1 MTEPNTEDFELI
13 KRAKQRFVECENW
26 ESQARRW
33 FDYDYKFANGDAH
46 NLYQWDTAIAQD
58 RLANNRPLLTINK
71 TQQHNLQIIND
82 AKQNKPGVNIRPV
95 GETASFDAA
104 QVFQEVVRHIEYI
117 SNAESTYDNATT
129 FQVTAGIGYWR
140 INTDYIDARSFD
152 QEIYIKPIK
161 DPRAVYLDPDIMEDD
176 GSDARFGFIFN
187 DMPKDLFDNKYP
199 KFKDKVGWANASFGV
214 TNDVWYQKKS
224 IRVAEYYEK
233 TQEEEILCGFTIP
246 DGFDGAGEQV
256 IKFVSELD
264 ENEEA
269 AYERLKLIAKDLK
282 KEKIKEKLPEEL
294 EVREREVLT
303 DNIEWFKIA
312 GDMIIDR
319 GPWLG
324 KYIPIVRL
332 VGTETV
338 IDGILDRKGH
348 TRALINAQQMYN
360 YNSSSS
366 IEYGALQTKSPWI
379 ASTQSIE
386 GFEEYYKTA
395 NSVNHS
401 YMPYNAFDEDGNKL
415 DPPSRPA
422 APQAS
427 PAYVKQLEIAQ
438 NEMMMASGQYQA
450 QMGENENAKSGVA
463 INARQRQGDRATY
476 HFIDNNAKAIRYT
489 GKILIDLIPKIYDT
503 KRVMRISATDGSIME
518 VTIDPNAEKAY
529 EKLPPPQDG
538 LIPRDQQEQI
548 IQLIFNPNV
557 GIYDVQSEVGP
568 SFATRRQEAFNALT
582 QIASQNEQFMNIA
595 GDILWRVA
603 DFPEAQILAQRW
615 RKIIPPNI
623 TGDALDPEIEKTMN
637 EASQKVEQQLQII
650 TKQAEELITKERDLD
665 IREREADIKFREA
678 AANAIRMD
686 YEAET
691 KRLAALGNAG
701 PGISVEQIQPVVKQ
715 LLREMLRDGDLNNR
729 IEIPEGPDEGGTP
742 VEETEEGESP
752 VAGEGLEMED
762 DEPPMEGAQKAG
774 DGKWYIN
781 QNNQW
786 FMVQ

>member
-1 MTEPNTEDFELI
+1 
-13 KRAKQRFVECENW
+13 
-26 ESQARRW
+26 
-33 FDYDYKFANGDAH
+33 
-46 NLYQWDTAIAQD
+46 
-58 RLANNRPLLTINK
+58 
-71 TQQHNLQIIND
+71 
-82 AKQNKPGVNIRPV
+82 
-95 GETASFDAA
+95 
-104 QVFQEVVRHIEYI
+104 
-117 SNAESTYDNATT
+117 
-129 FQVTAGIGYWR
+129 
-140 INTDYIDARSFD
+140 
-152 QEIYIKPIK
+152 
-161 DPRAVYLDPDIMEDD
+161 
-176 GSDARFGFIFN
+176 
-187 DMPKDLFDNKYP
+187 
-199 KFKDKVGWANASFGV
+199 
-214 TNDVWYQKKS
+214 
-224 IRVAEYYEK
+224 
-233 TQEEEILCGFTIP
+233 
-246 DGFDGAGEQV
+246 
-256 IKFVSELD
+256 
-264 ENEEA
+264 
-269 AYERLKLIAKDLK
+269 
-282 KEKIKEKLPEEL
+282 
-294 EVREREVLT
+294 
-303 DNIEWFKIA
+303 
-312 GDMIIDR
+312 
-319 GPWLG
+319 
-324 KYIPIVRL
+324 
-332 VGTETV
+332 
-338 IDGILDRKGH
+338 
-348 TRALINAQQMYN
+348 
-360 YNSSSS
+360 
-366 IEYGALQTKSPWI
+366 
-379 ASTQSIE
+379 
-386 GFEEYYKTA
+386 
-395 NSVNHS
+395 
-401 YMPYNAFDEDGNKL
+401 
-415 DPPSRPA
+415 
-422 APQAS
+422 
-427 PAYVKQLEIAQ
+427 
-438 NEMMMASGQYQA
+438 MASGQYQA

-742 VEETEEGESP
+742 VEEDEEGESP
-752 VAGEGLEMED
+752 VASEGLEMED